1 MPLYAPLHHI
11 PYFRCADGRS
21 SLSTQR
27 VTIERSFCFQLWI
40 RASRGYSAGIRRW
53 KKRRTF
59 ISWTSGS
66 YIRDLQF
73 RNKGRA
79 ATPHNNDILILMK
92 SVSWFNWS
100 LFLFLFYF
108 LFIFSPSL
116 YRQSRPKSNG
126 SGTNVA
132 SYLDLFFYALRFY
145 SLRSECL
152 GNVLFA
158 YVA

>member
-1 MPLYAPLHHI
+1 VPLYAPLHHI

-59 ISWTSGS
+59 ISWTSGKKKWNEMKVR
-66 YIRDLQF
+66 IRDLQF
-73 RNKGRA
+73 RRIKGRA

-132 SYLDLFFYALRFY
+132 SYLDLFFMLCAFIVYAV
-145 SLRSECL
+145 S
-152 GNVLFA
+152 V
-158 YVA
+158 